1 MSLTTGRNAL
11 FREISSHGAFAA
23 IMLLACSGP
32 MGAQSSQ
39 PDVCHMDSDGFCVAA
54 AAIQTTPIVIPVVHE
69 NQMQVAPQNQLQ
81 IGSSPTSQSQLRV
94 EFHDG
99 LLRIDAENATLR
111 DTLKSVS
118 ARTGAEMQ
126 FPTGGM
132 QERIFVHLGPAAPR
146 DVVSQLLNGTP
157 FNYLILSSV
166 SEPTG
171 MTRLIL
177 SRTSASSESAA
188 LSADAITANESGP
201 QVYGAA
207 FGVDPDAPAAEPV
220 AIQTPDAAATPGTNP
235 VPNWVHGDGPKLS
248 AESLDQMQKA
258 QIQQEQQQFAQQLQ
272 QQRQQQE
279 QPSPNPPS
287 Q

>member
-1 MSLTTGRNAL
+1 MCLTTCWSSL
-11 FREISSHGAFAA
+11 FRKAGWYSLSAA
-23 IMLLACSGP
+23 SMLLACSSL

-39 PDVCHMDSDGFCVAA
+39 PDVCHMDSDGFCSAA
-54 AAIQTTPIVIPVVHE
+54 AAVQSTPIVNPAPE
-69 NQMQVAPQNQLQ
+69 SQLQVAPPNQLQ
-81 IGSSPTSQSQLRV
+81 IGSNTSQSQLRV
-94 EFHDG
+94 ELHNG

-126 FPTGGM
+126 FPAGGL
-132 QERIFVHLGPAAPR
+132 QERIYVHLGPASPR
-146 DVVSQLLNGTP
+146 EVVSQLLNGTP

-166 SEPTG
+166 SEPSG
-171 MTRLIL
+171 ITRLIL
-177 SRTSASSESAA
+177 SRTSAAESAVF
-188 LSADAITANESGP
+188 SAPGITANESGP

-279 QPSPNPPS
+279 QPSQNPPS